1 MNSPVSPGRAQHVPT
16 WALGAVGFV
25 SFFDRFGTPPMLLIM
40 SSDTGL
46 DVHQVVQLFT
56 VYSLLYAL
64 GQPLWGLLS
73 DRWGRHIVLRIALIG
88 VVVGSIASVLAGGY
102 AALLMARGFTGLTV
116 GALYPTLLT
125 LIGDTRIGPAKV
137 HALSDLLAY
146 SSIGNAV
153 ATLTTGAIAAW
164 LSWRV
169 VFAIVGVAC
178 VVLLILL
185 RHVHAPKP
193 ARTSATRGGA
203 FATWPLTVYGIAFA
217 EGVVLVGILTYVVPA
232 LQSVGVSVALAGV
245 LGATYGLGVVAGAP
259 IMRVLSRRFTRTQC
273 MIRGGVFMVV
283 GLGASALSATPIPLT
298 VTAVC
303 IGLANAILHSSV
315 QGWATEVA
323 PESRATTV
331 SFFVT
336 SLFLGAAA
344 GTFVTAGLAD
354 AAHFSTIFGIGAV
367 AGLGIT
373 VVASAAHARWMRSTA
388 TS

>member
-1 MNSPVSPGRAQHVPT
+1 MNTPASAGQPAQVPT
-16 WALGAVGFV
+16 WTLGAVGFV
-25 SFFDRFGTPPMLLIM
+25 FFFDRFGTPPMLLIM

-46 DVHQVVQLFT
+46 DVRQVVQLFT

-64 GQPLWGLLS
+64 GQPLWGVLS
-73 DRWGRHIVLRIALIG
+73 DRWGRHIVLRVALIG
-88 VVVGSIASVLAGGY
+88 VVLGSIASVLASGY
-102 AALLMARGFTGLTV
+102 ALLLIARGFTGLTV

-169 VFAIVGVAC
+169 VFGIVAVAC
-178 VVLLILL
+178 LALLILL
-185 RHVHAPKP
+185 RHVRAPRP
-193 ARTSATRGGA
+193 ARTSAAKGSA
-203 FATWPLTVYGIAFA
+203 FTKWPLIVYAVAFTEGI
-217 EGVVLVGILTYVVPA
+217 VLVGILTYVVPA
-232 LQSVGVSVALAGV
+232 LQSAGVSVALAGV

-273 MIRGGVFMVV
+273 MVWGGVIMVL
-283 GLGASALSATPIPLT
+283 GMGASAISATPVPLT
-298 VTAVC
+298 ITAVC
-303 IGLANAILHSSV
+303 IGLANAVLHSSV
-315 QGWATEVA
+315 QGWATEVS
-323 PESRATTV
+323 PEARATTI

-344 GTFVTAGLAD
+344 GTFVTADLAD
-354 AAHFSTIFGIGAV
+354 AAQFGTIFSIGAV
-367 AGLGIT
+367 AGLGIS
-373 VVASAAHARWMRSTA
+373 VFASTA
-388 TS
+388 HSRWVRATEAT